1 MHRDRGLVAV
11 QDVNSPIFRKVLT
24 FKTKQYESM
33 NVITK
38 KKHGVLTHVI
48 VGWIAAPIP
57 LDWAAKHAE
66 MRGISLK
73 ANSDGMVD
81 TYYDIAIDNR
91 CILHVIKELRSSSLR
106 PYFFEEYPF

>member
-1 MHRDRGLVAV
+1 
-11 QDVNSPIFRKVLT
+11 
-24 FKTKQYESM
+24 M

-57 LDWAAKHAE
+57 LEWAAKHAE

-106 PYFFEEYPF
+106 PYFFEEYPFKTN